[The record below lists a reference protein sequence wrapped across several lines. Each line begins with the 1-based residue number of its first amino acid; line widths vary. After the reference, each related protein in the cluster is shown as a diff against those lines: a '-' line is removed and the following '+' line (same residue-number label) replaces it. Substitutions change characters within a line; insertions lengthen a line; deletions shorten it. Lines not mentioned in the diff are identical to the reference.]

1 MSAATI
7 LLVDDDE
14 VLSQVLRRVLTRDGY
29 TVVEAG
35 TVAQAV
41 ECAHAQPPSLGL
53 VDLRLPDG
61 DGVEL
66 AQQLQEQ
73 VGSFPLILMTAYPLR
88 LRDQPELAR
97 GFAHVLTKPLNLD
110 ELRQA
115 IETSL
120 GATAPLRKASVEG
133 RGELPPSPPI
143 EGEADRVRQPKPF
156 PPSAAASVRL
166 PRTPPKRQRLRWA
179 ILASVVVVIAGLA
192 VALPALGMPGLQ
204 RFLKPFDATLSVPSS
219 DLRVSLV
226 SGTDEEIELPRE
238 VVERLGVTSEPVQT
252 AATPRSLE
260 MAGSLS
266 FDPNHLG
273 RVQARFGGEVIALG
287 KTSASGRDGKTRER
301 SLRYGDFVMKGQIM
315 AVVLSKDLGEKK
327 SELVDGLVQLAL
339 DEVRL
344 KDRKDLYKRGAL
356 PEDTLNQTRID
367 VAKDR
372 NAVAR
377 AERTLHTWRV
387 PQEEIDSVKEEAR
400 LISEHKKERDPQ
412 KETEWAKVEV
422 RAPFTGTIVEK
433 NVALGNI
440 VDTTFDL
447 YKVADLRKLGVIVH
461 AYEEDLRELQAL
473 RPGFPWQV
481 RAGADKGGTLLESDG
496 VQQIGLVIDPTQHT
510 DPIMGRVNN
519 KDGKLRVGQ
528 FVKATVELPAPPQ
541 VVSLPA
547 SALAENGEE
556 SVLFVQPDTIKP
568 RYVLRRVSV
577 AMRLRDVVYVRSA
590 LTEQERKKGLQ
601 VVKPGEYVVTE
612 GVLEL
617 QAALEDLQA
626 KAKARK

>member
-35 TVAQAV
+35 SVAQAL
-41 ECAHAQPPSLGL
+41 ERAREQPPSLGL

-66 AQQLQEQ
+66 AQKLQQ
-73 VGSFPLILMTAYPLR
+73 QIGSFPLILMTAYPLR

-97 GFAHVLTKPLNLD
+97 GFAHVLTKPLNLE
-110 ELRQA
+110 ELRQT

-120 GATAPLRKASVEG
+120 GATAPVQRIDADKRDEKSPDNAAS
-133 RGELPPSPPI
+133 GEP
-143 EGEADRVRQPKPF
+143 R
-156 PPSAAASVRL
+156 PSAPGDAA
-166 PRTPPKRQRLRWA
+166 PRKQTSPARREAPKRRRLRWA
-179 ILASVVVVIAGLA
+179 VLASVVVVIAGLA
-192 VALPALGMPGLQ
+192 VALPALGMPDFQ
-204 RFLKPFDATLSVPSS
+204 RLLKPFNASLSASGN
-219 DLRVSLV
+219 DRRASLV
-226 SGTDEEIELPRE
+226 SETDEAIELPRE
-238 VVERLGVTSEPVQT
+238 VIVRLGVTTEPVQT
-252 AATPRSLE
+252 AAAPRSLE

-266 FDPNHLG
+266 FEPNHLG

-287 KTSASGRDGKTRER
+287 KTFQPGPDGKTHER
-301 SLRYGDFVMKGQIM
+301 SLRYGDYVTKGQIL

-339 DEVRL
+339 DEGRL
-344 KDRKDLYKRGAL
+344 KDRKELYKRGAI

-367 VAKDR
+367 VSKGR
-372 NAVAR
+372 NAVAK

-400 LISEHKKERDPQ
+400 LIAEHKKQRDPR

-422 RAPFTGTIVEK
+422 RAPFNGTIVEK

-481 RAGADKGGTLLESDG
+481 RVGAEKGGELLDSDG

-510 DPIMGRVNN
+510 DPIMGRVSN

-528 FVKATVELPAPPQ
+528 FVKATVELPAPPH

-556 SVLFVQPDTIKP
+556 SVLFVQPDPAQP

-577 AMRLRDVVYVRSA
+577 AMRLRDVVYVRSR
-590 LTEQERKKGLQ
+590 LTEHERKKGLQ
-601 VVKPGEYVVTE
+601 VVEPGEYVVTE

-626 KAKARK
+626 RAKAQK